1 MVGLWN
7 PLLYRVVVLVGP
19 ECRQHRAHSIII
31 VDTMYCIRG
40 CLRRQHILELNRVC
54 MVLNHNHS
62 ADRLGLN
69 PAGLTKWE

>member
-1 MVGLWN
+1 MC
-7 PLLYRVVVLVGP
+7 RVVELVGP
-19 ECRQHRAHSIII
+19 ECRQHWAHSVII

-40 CLRRQHILELNRVC
+40 CLRRQHILESNRVY